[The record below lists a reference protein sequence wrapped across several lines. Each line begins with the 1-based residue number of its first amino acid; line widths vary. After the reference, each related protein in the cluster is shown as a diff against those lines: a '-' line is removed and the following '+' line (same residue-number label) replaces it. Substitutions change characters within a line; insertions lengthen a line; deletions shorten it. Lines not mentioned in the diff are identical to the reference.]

1 MCKVESPQG
10 NGYGHC
16 EPRPGRRFPWIW
28 PAAILALAAVLL
40 ASVLAWPNPA
50 PAPAV
55 AGPAAVQVEAT
66 TLPASPPSVGQ
77 KEVLA
82 ALLRH
87 GVRPEG
93 LSSADFPMVD
103 VLLATPLYFSFS
115 GRQMPEALEGQ
126 PSILFYVSEEV
137 HVGELPSRPPR
148 PFLRMGGVYR
158 NPTEV
163 KMLTDSPHHRTT
175 MVRYQA
181 APSDGRPILTPETRS
196 LEMVFPATS
205 GVEIYGSVLSWELPI
220 SYGPTYSSQE
230 VALGGFQT
238 NPANASDSHDGHL
251 AGSHEHSLN
260 LADLTQLGGSPLTL
274 LTIPVILGV
283 VLAALTPC
291 LVDLSLY
298 YGAYLGGAGAAAGA
312 GVSLVRSSLVK
323 SALFFI
329 LGFTIVYTAGG
340 AAAGQAGQI
349 LQRFGLVI
357 EWSRPISIIGGV
369 VVILVALRM
378 AAQLRAPLV
387 CRLPMLSPARVRG
400 SGPWRSALMGSTFAA
415 QCFSCF
421 SGTII
426 SALILY
432 AAVSGSPLTGA
443 LTMLAFSLGLGVV
456 LLLGT
461 LLMTSFVPITF
472 GLKRIRPYLGLAS
485 ALFML
490 GFGVTMIL
498 DKEHIFSDFVVRL
511 FGAS

>member
-1 MCKVESPQG
+1 M
-10 NGYGHC
+10 
-16 EPRPGRRFPWIW
+16 
-28 PAAILALAAVLL
+28 
-40 ASVLAWPNPA
+40 
-50 PAPAV
+50 
-55 AGPAAVQVEAT
+55 AGPAALQVEATT

-115 GRQMPEALEGQ
+115 GRQIPEALEGQ
-126 PSILFYVSEEV
+126 PSLLFYVSEEV
-137 HVGELPSRPPR
+137 HVGELPSLPPR

-205 GVEIYGSVLSWELPI
+205 GVEIHGSVLSWELPVP
-220 SYGPTYSSQE
+220 YGTTYSSRE
-230 VALGGFQT
+230 VALDGSLQT
-238 NPANASDSHDGHL
+238 NAVNVSDGHEGHL

-260 LADLTQLGGSPLTL
+260 LAGFTQLGGSPLTL

-298 YGAYLGGAGAAAGA
+298 YGAYLGGAGAASGA

-329 LGFTIVYTAGG
+329 LGFTIVYTIGG

-387 CRLPMLSPARVRG
+387 CRLPMLSPARGRG
-400 SGPWRSALMGSTFAA
+400 SGPWRSTLMGSTFAA

-461 LLMTSFVPITF
+461 LLMTSFGPFTF
-472 GLKRIRPYLGLAS
+472 GLKKIRPHLGLAS
-485 ALFML
+485 ALLMV

-498 DKEHIFSDFVVRL
+498 DKEHLLSDFVVRL
-511 FGAS
+511 FGVS